1 MELKT
6 TQRREQ
12 REVVG
17 AGIWKSPIALPRTLG
32 CNVTQTWSLSASDS
46 FARRVG
52 KFHSSIGM
60 CGGEIKAT
68 IVSSSSKKIG
78 WLTAM
83 VALSQGLM
91 ALMMVLLPQKTYS
104 PFKYQNTLLHQVKFV

>member
-1 MELKT
+1 MGGE
-6 TQRREQ
+6 
-12 REVVG
+12 
-17 AGIWKSPIALPRTLG
+17 IWKSSVTLPLTLG

-68 IVSSSSKKIG
+68 IVSSSSKEIG

-83 VALSQGLM
+83 AAMSQGLM
-91 ALMMVLLPQKTYS
+91 ALMMVSLPQKTYS
-104 PFKYQNTLLHQVKFV
+104 PFKYQNTFLHQVKCA